1 MPTPNQI
8 KSQIDRIVSF
18 LIEKGLSADQNFAYR
33 RAGSGNLVTIT
44 FEGADSISHGMGNT
58 PYEEIYQLLI
68 DARAFNVRMAAGGLL
83 QMEYEFSGNTIRRH
97 RLAFFSAPYNQEIQS
112 SPEVQFEEQSIFTV
126 LPPNLVP
133 FPVRFDFAAESDPKE
148 KTPHPKSHLTLGQYE
163 DCRIPVSAPLNPNM
177 FVDFILRNF
186 YYNAFI
192 PSEPSF
198 PRSNARFLPT
208 ILDKEQQLLH
218 LVIPN

>member
-33 RAGSGNLVTIT
+33 RSSTGNLVTIT
-44 FEGADSISHGMGNT
+44 FEGADSISLGMGNT

-97 RLAFFSAPYNQEIQS
+97 RLAYFSAPYNQEIES
-112 SPEVQFEEQSIFTV
+112 TPEVQFEEQSPLAA
-126 LPPNLVP
+126 LPPSVVP
-133 FPVRFDFAAESDPKE
+133 FPIRFDFAAESDPSQN
-148 KTPHPKSHLTLGQYE
+148 TPHPKSHLTLGQYE

-177 FVDFILRNF
+177 FVDFVLRNF
-186 YYNAFI
+186 YHNAFA
-192 PSEPSF
+192 PTETEF
-198 PRSNARFLPT
+198 PKSNARFLTT
-208 ILDKEQQLLH
+208 ITCEERKFLH
-218 LVIPN
+218 LVVPN